1 MATPLSSAAVV
12 LRTINYSDSSLI
24 VRLFT
29 ELYGRVT
36 VIAKG
41 ARRIRNATIGI
52 LQSPNHITVWYQ
64 HKEGRDVQ
72 TLIKSEFVER
82 YARLSSRLA
91 QSAAALVAL
100 EMLDRAVHDADP
112 HALIFRLITSTL
124 RRLDETTGDE
134 MLILH
139 FFQLHLARQLGFGP
153 QFSACAQCGRQLLR
167 AILDGE
173 TGRLLCSRCESGG
186 TARLG
191 RPALQH
197 LQKLGAT
204 HISQLETLR
213 PSHHTNEE
221 VGDFLLKHL
230 FHHVDGMSHLK
241 SINFW
246 RQVAA

>member
-12 LRTINYSDSSLI
+12 LRTVNYSDSSLI

-29 ELYGRVT
+29 DLYGRVT

-41 ARRIRNATIGI
+41 ARRIRSATIGI
-52 LQSPNHITVWYQ
+52 LQPPNHITIWYQ
-64 HKEGRDVQ
+64 HKESRDVQ

-82 YARLSSRLA
+82 YARLGSRLA

-112 HALIFRLITSTL
+112 HPLIFRLITSTL

-139 FFQLHLARQLGFGP
+139 FYQLHLARQLGFGP
-153 QFSACAQCGRQLLR
+153 HFSSCAQCGRQLYR
-167 AILDGE
+167 ATLDGA

-186 TARLG
+186 ATRLG
-191 RPALQH
+191 RQALQY
-197 LQKLGAT
+197 LQNLGTT
-204 HISQLETLR
+204 HISQLETLH
-213 PSHHTNEE
+213 PSDHTSEE
-221 VGDFLLKHL
+221 VGDFLLQHL
-230 FHHVDGMSHLK
+230 FHYVDGMSHLK

-246 RQVAA
+246 RQVAP